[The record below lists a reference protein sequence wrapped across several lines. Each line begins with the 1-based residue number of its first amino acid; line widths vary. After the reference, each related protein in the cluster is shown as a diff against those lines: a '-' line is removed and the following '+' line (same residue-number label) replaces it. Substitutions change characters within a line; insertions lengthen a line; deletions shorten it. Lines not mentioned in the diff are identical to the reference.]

1 MFQVCIRATMYRAH
15 SHWSG
20 EVFQLKAIPLVKPKS
35 MYGIFVIQFNNIVK
49 DVETFRATIVIFF
62 KNQGTNFWQTL
73 VQHGWAII
81 FVCFD
86 SALSQKVVHYT
97 LFSSL

>member
-35 MYGIFVIQFNNIVK
+35 MNSIIVILLNNIVQNI
-49 DVETFRATIVIFF
+49 ESLRAT
-62 KNQGTNFWQTL
+62 L
-73 VQHGWAII
+73 II
-81 FVCFD
+81 FY
-86 SALSQKVVHYT
+86 KN
-97 LFSSL
+97 